1 MVSYCRLL
9 LTPGLWLSAGAGF
22 IDFADRTH
30 ACVSLLSVSKTACIE
45 APLLIQWAELVV
57 GHQQEGAV
65 RFAHPILFEHFV
77 CIRMSTKSDFPL
89 LSNLVHILT
98 I

>member
-1 MVSYCRLL
+1 M
-9 LTPGLWLSAGAGF
+9 
-22 IDFADRTH
+22 
-30 ACVSLLSVSKTACIE
+30 SLLSVSEKACIE
-45 APLLIQWAELVV
+45 ALLLIQWAELVAE
-57 GHQQEGAV
+57 HQQEGAA
-65 RFAHPILFEHFV
+65 RFAHAILFKHFL